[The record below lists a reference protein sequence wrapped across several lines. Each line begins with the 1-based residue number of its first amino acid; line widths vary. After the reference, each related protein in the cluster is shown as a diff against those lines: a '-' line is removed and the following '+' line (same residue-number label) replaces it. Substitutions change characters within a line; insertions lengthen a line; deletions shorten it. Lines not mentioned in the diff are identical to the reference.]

1 MPYFIFR
8 VTQLYDQTYTTEVVL
23 YNSGK
28 VGLDYCT
35 LGVDDSNPLDL
46 KPGCVSVS
54 PLMGHIAA
62 LEEQTITIHY
72 LPGVPST
79 FKKNLQIQVA
89 HFEPDIITLQG
100 ESVFPRISFSNV
112 SRDLSTVDDETL
124 EEVKRNLDPV
134 FNPPAVVQEDSCS
147 DGEECYQLVVPQSE
161 LEAET
166 ERLLVSSF
174 ANNNPCLFNRT
185 RGKTAKHRYV

>member
-1 MPYFIFR
+1 M
-8 VTQLYDQTYTTEVVL
+8 VL

-46 KPGCVSVS
+46 KPGCISVS
-54 PLMGHIAA
+54 SLMGHIPA
-62 LEEQTITIHY
+62 LEEQKITIHY

-79 FKKNLQIQVA
+79 FKKELQIQVA
-89 HFEPDIITLQG
+89 HFEPDIITLHG
-100 ESVFPRISFSNV
+100 EAVFPRISFSNV
-112 SRDLSTVDDETL
+112 SRDLSTVDKEMT
-124 EEVKRNLDPV
+124 EEAKRNLGQLS
-134 FNPPAVVQEDSCS
+134 NPPVVVQEDSS
-147 DGEECYQLVVPQSE
+147 TDREECCQLVVPQSE

-166 ERLLVSSF
+166 ERLLVRSF

-185 RGKTAKHRYV
+185 QRKTTKHRYV